1 MSEAGDKIAHLDILI
16 THQQEHIQLLE
27 EHLQELQT
35 EREEWSLHLPTTENI
50 KMVMSWGWTQRAIAE
65 YFHVS
70 QPTISRVRQTVKNKE
85 DNDAQT
91 TGG

>member
-1 MSEAGDKIAHLDILI
+1 MGKVADKIAHLDTLI
-16 THQQEHIQLLE
+16 TYLDEHVQGLKA
-27 EHLQELQT
+27 
-35 EREEWSLHLPTTENI
+35 EREEWSLHIPTTENI
-50 KMVMSWGWTQRAIAE
+50 KMVMSWGWTQRDIAE